1 MWGASVIEQLR
12 QNMRREAEAEAE
24 AERSKPRASGM
35 ARAFDLKGV
44 LNPRTLLAH
53 PQFILVVS
61 VWGAA
66 LLGLSVLAL
75 SSVDIARVSMVLGL
89 GALGFAAKFVYAAV
103 AALLGGVGAF
113 ICAWLAVRLGGK
125 ARTPRLAP
133 ASQDADI
140 RPIDLTELGS
150 ESLDAPLDETLL
162 SKSQN
167 TPGDEDEWVEADEVA
182 PDFEEHRALAEEDP
196 VLELNEL
203 SELVDPAR
211 TPPEELEKV
220 SQDHWETEEEI
231 EDAEDASDELVAS
244 SPPSLDFDAF
254 RAVLAE
260 EAALDESEIAEPSQP
275 DEAQAQ
281 SQAQA
286 GSFASQTPAS
296 VAKLREAPP
305 QELSLIQLVERFA
318 AALHDVQDRSPQ
330 DLATD
335 KITRENAQREQALV
349 QALKALELF
358 TDGAGP
364 SASNDEPNAAELGDT
379 ERDLR
384 DALSK
389 LQNVRGAA

>member
-24 AERSKPRASGM
+24 AERSKPRASGI

-66 LLGLSVLAL
+66 VLGLSVLAL

-103 AALLGGVGAF
+103 AAFLGGVGAF

-162 SKSQN
+162 SKSQIEL
-167 TPGDEDEWVEADEVA
+167 GDEDERVEADEVA
-182 PDFEEHRALAEEDP
+182 PDFEEHRALADEDP

-211 TPPEELEKV
+211 TPPEELETV

-231 EDAEDASDELVAS
+231 EHAEDASDELVAS

-260 EAALDESEIAEPSQP
+260 EAALDESEIAEPSEP
-275 DEAQAQ
+275 DEDQAL
-281 SQAQA
+281 S

-296 VAKLREAPP
+296 VAKLRQAPP
-305 QELSLIQLVERFA
+305 QELSLMQLVERFA